1 MKPDERPKILQR
13 LRILDRLA
21 FGLATAGVF
30 FALRR
35 GVSGEIRQRLLAL
48 GIHNPADA
56 GDGGFPVFLR
66 AHPHESADG
75 IRLPKSKVGQHV
87 PVQRIN
93 DICLFVPFVPPRE
106 HGAATRKQGIDGHA
120 GQFGTDSLL
129 IFQQSRKTTVIVLKG
144 SLPVQERFVESPMA
158 FNVSSVS
165 GFAGSLLLRFLFRTL
180 FRRLPLRL
188 FFRLWLLRFP
198 LFRFVRRSFRF
209 HPEGIAEGL
218 VLRFRNAGNITR
230 FRG

>member
-1 MKPDERPKILQR
+1 
-13 LRILDRLA
+13 
-21 FGLATAGVF
+21 
-30 FALRR
+30 
-35 GVSGEIRQRLLAL
+35 
-48 GIHNPADA
+48 
-56 GDGGFPVFLR
+56 
-66 AHPHESADG
+66 
-75 IRLPKSKVGQHV
+75 
-87 PVQRIN
+87 
-93 DICLFVPFVPPRE
+93 
-106 HGAATRKQGIDGHA
+106 
-120 GQFGTDSLL
+120 
-129 IFQQSRKTTVIVLKG
+129 
-144 SLPVQERFVESPMA
+144 MA

-198 LFRFVRRSFRF
+198 LFRFVRHSFRF